1 MQSTILCVKSII
13 YDIVN
18 AIFIYKR
25 SNMIINDLSV
35 VSDSKVLET
44 LAEGFRRER
53 LSRNLTQQSL
63 ADMSGIGVATLRRF
77 ERGEGNMSM
86 LNMIA
91 LMRALDIVERLSAL
105 FPDSDIKPMA
115 NLREQGAGIYA
126 EKPTRQRASGRQDDI
141 SEKGRWEWGDDA

>member
-1 MQSTILCVKSII
+1 
-13 YDIVN
+13 
-18 AIFIYKR
+18 
-25 SNMIINDLSV
+25 MIINDLSV

-63 ADMSGIGVATLRRF
+63 ADMSGVGVATLRRF
-77 ERGEGNMSM
+77 ERGEGNISM

-91 LMRALDIVERLSAL
+91 LMRALDIIERLSSL
-105 FPDSDIKPMA
+105 FPDTDITPMA

-126 EKPTRQRASGRQDDI
+126 EKPNRQRASGHRSNDVGDEVNEDNTWQ
-141 SEKGRWEWGDDA
+141 WGDDE